1 MNDTELPPFLNT
13 RYNNALSVFF
23 YTNILDGFDALK
35 YFMNS
40 MFFLL
45 TSHDQPG
52 ELGCHVSK
60 GLYHLSLKD
69 IFFLQI
75 LRKSLKNIELANLK
89 ASLNLL
95 PTCVEISDP
104 SKDNDVVKFK
114 KTKLMTTRKG
124 FLVLI
129 SPLLLM

>member
-1 MNDTELPPFLNT
+1 MVKNMF
-13 RYNNALSVFF
+13 
-23 YTNILDGFDALK
+23 DGFDTLK
-35 YFMNS
+35 YFT
-40 MFFLL
+40 FFLL
-45 TSHDQPG
+45 TSHGQPG

-75 LRKSLKNIELANLK
+75 LRKSLKNIELASLK

-114 KTKLMTTRKG
+114 KTKLMTTGKG
-124 FLVLI
+124 C
-129 SPLLLM
+129 